1 MEKSKQSQEISRMKN
16 YEKMKEHWREAL
28 HFQESCQVIY
38 GITLYN
44 NPAFYHYPSVF
55 ENPHSESTPSQ
66 AIGSKKI
73 HSPNLIFSNRVSVF
87 FLLDCFYLLLEY

>member
-66 AIGSKKI
+66 AIGSKKNTLAQFNFQQ
-73 HSPNLIFSNRVSVF
+73 SGKCIFFVRL
-87 FLLDCFYLLLEY
+87 FLFIA